1 MKKIRR
7 LLLLVLLAATAG
19 ASAQQ
24 LVSDAEMENIRHL
37 RSDWPDLGRFR
48 DENSRIGQPAPGEH
62 RVVFMGNSIT
72 IGWIEHRPEFFK
84 GKPYINR
91 GISGQTTPQ
100 MLVRFRQDVVDLK
113 PAVVVILAGINDI
126 AGNTGPASLKM
137 IEDNL
142 TSMCEIAAANKI
154 RVVLCSVLP
163 AWDFPWNPGTY
174 PASAIRELNQWI
186 ENYTSSHHHIYLDYY
201 SHMADERG
209 GLKASLTYD
218 GVHPDAAGYSV
229 MEPLLEQ
236 AIHSALEK

>member
-1 MKKIRR
+1 MKKINS
-7 LLLLVLLAATAG
+7 LLLCILLAATAG
-19 ASAQQ
+19 VHAQQ

-37 RSDWPDLGRFR
+37 KTDWPDLGRFR
-48 DENSRIGQPAPGEH
+48 EANSIAGFPAPGEN

-84 GKPYINR
+84 DKPYINR

-126 AGNTGPASLKM
+126 AGNTGPSSLKM

-142 TSMCEIAAANKI
+142 ASMCEIATANNI

-163 AWDFPWNPGTY
+163 AWDFPWNQGSY
-174 PASAIRELNQWI
+174 PASKIRELNQWI
-186 ENYTSSHHHIYLDYY
+186 KNYASEHQHIYLDYY

-209 GLKASLTYD
+209 GLRASLTYD
-218 GVHPDAAGYSV
+218 GVHPDAEGYRV

-236 AIHSALEK
+236 AIQKALGN